1 MIGRSLFAGAAL
13 LAVAQGA
20 SIGFEV
26 CSDSLN
32 DLGIKDIA
40 LPDFVVAGEKLS
52 VTVTQEPNRYVDKG
66 RVSVELDVE
75 GVKVAHQTY
84 ELCSITDCHLAA
96 RSESKSAF
104 DFPVP
109 AHVPAGLKTTLKII
123 VNDHNGA
130 QLSCVDVSGV
140 SVSKTPESGLRA
152 TTADGLSLSENELDF
167 MFERW
172 AHEYGQKYAPHEI
185 VERARKFADNL
196 EAVASHNARGDSTY
210 VLHLNQFAAM
220 SQEEFAKT
228 HFGYNGGENMPKPNK
243 EFYQLDLSTES
254 LDLPDSIDWTEKGAV
269 TPVKNQG
276 SCGSCWAFST
286 TGALEG
292 AYFLKTGQ
300 LVSFSEQELV
310 NCDHV
315 DQGCNGGLMDNADKF
330 IQKNGGLCTE
340 QDYPY
345 KGAAGGRVCK
355 TCEVVHGSAPS
366 NVVDVQ
372 HNEASL
378 EAAVAKK
385 PVSVAI
391 EADQIAFQF
400 YKSGVLTGSCG
411 SRLDHGV
418 LVVGYGTLDGQKYFK
433 VKNSWGTSYGLNGYV
448 LIQRGK
454 TVRGGECGILLSA
467 SYPEL

>member
-1 MIGRSLFAGAAL
+1 MIGRSLLAGAAL
-13 LAVAQGA
+13 ATVVNGGSLA
-20 SIGFEV
+20 FEV

-32 DLGIKDIA
+32 DLGIKDIS
-40 LPDFVVAGEKLS
+40 LPDFVVAGEKMTVS
-52 VTVTQEPNRYVDKG
+52 VTQEPNRYVDKG

-75 GVKVAHQTY
+75 GVKVAWQTY
-84 ELCSITDCHLAA
+84 ELCSITECHMQA
-96 RSESKSAF
+96 RAESQSLF
-104 DFPVP
+104 DFHVP
-109 AHVPAGLKTTLKII
+109 EHVPAGLKATLKII

-140 SVSKTPESGLRA
+140 PVSKTAENGLRA
-152 TTADGLSLSENELDF
+152 TTPGGLSLSSHELKF
-167 MFERW
+167 MFEKW
-172 AHEYGQKYAPHEI
+172 AHEFGQKFAPEEI
-185 VERARKFADNL
+185 AAKARVFADNL
-196 EAVASHNARGDSTY
+196 EAVATHNARGDATY
-210 VLHLNQFAAM
+210 EMHLNQFAALT
-220 SQEEFAKT
+220 QEEFAKT
-228 HFGYNGGENMPKPNK
+228 HFGYNGGENMPSPNK
-243 EFYQLDLSTES
+243 EFYTLDLHTE
-254 LDLPDSIDWTEKGAV
+254 LEDLPDSIDWSEKGAV

-310 NCDHV
+310 ACDHV

-330 IQKNGGLCTE
+330 ITKNGGLCTE

-345 KGAAGGRVCK
+345 QGAAGGRVCK
-355 TCEVVHGSAPS
+355 TCEPVIGSAPKS
-366 NVVDVQ
+366 VVDVQ
-372 HNEASL
+372 HTESSL
-378 EAAVAKK
+378 EAAVAKG

-400 YKSGVLTGSCG
+400 YKKGVLTGSCG
-411 SRLDHGV
+411 ANLDHGV
-418 LVVGYGTLDGQKYFK
+418 LVVGYGTMDGQKYFK

-454 TVRGGECGILLSA
+454 SVRGGECGILLSA
-467 SYPEL
+467 SYPVL